1 MQVIPQ
7 EHVGSSELVDHAKL
21 ASFTPEF
28 RKPATYESFVIFFLG
43 VHHRVSVRSDSLADD
58 AVWSEP
64 LSSGKFPVR
73 QGKYREF
80 RQFERLA
87 GRQLGQKP
95 RVYKDLEPNS
105 LLEQNREFRL
115 ADQGI

>member
-1 MQVIPQ
+1 M
-7 EHVGSSELVDHAKL
+7 
-21 ASFTPEF
+21 TPL
-28 RKPATYESFVIFFLG
+28 P
-43 VHHRVSVRSDSLADD
+43 VSVRTDSLADD

-95 RVYKDLEPNS
+95 RIYKDLGPNS

-115 ADQGI
+115 ADQGILRPIQGTCAEIRESKDRASTILRILGALL

>member
-1 MQVIPQ
+1 MV
-7 EHVGSSELVDHAKL
+7 
-21 ASFTPEF
+21 
-28 RKPATYESFVIFFLG
+28 
-43 VHHRVSVRSDSLADD
+43 DD

-80 RQFERLA
+80 RQFEQLA

-95 RVYKDLEPNS
+95 RIYKDLEPNS
-105 LLEQNREFRL
+105 LLEQNREFLL